1 MLSDAVRLIHC
12 SRCLGSQVHLVR
24 PPTAWDSVLLPEPT
38 LCHSCAA
45 VLRKRM
51 VFTQLATRIALG
63 SSQHSVPEIL
73 PVVEPQAPAV
83 LVVDD
88 LIPFSTVV
96 REWFVRRGFMVYGAK
111 SPDEAM
117 AMFQAH
123 HSQIAL
129 AVIGLVMP
137 AAVNL
142 DLSADL
148 EHLRPGLPVLYLVGD
163 GKSIARCSIEA
174 QAPDSVLA
182 LPFTEEQLN
191 ARVSGLL
198 DVKGAAHR
206 RRHEGLWERL
216 VAASEWIPSAAT
228 MFHVYDIHQATLA
241 AGHVALLSA
250 GDIHYAFQ
258 PTNCE
263 AAPYCMSIRAQD
275 VSRARCLI
283 GQASAH
289 TSLVSAA

>member
-12 SRCLGSQVHLVR
+12 PRCQGSEVHLVR
-24 PPTAWDSVLLPEPT
+24 PPSAWESVLLIEPT
-38 LCHSCAA
+38 LCHTCATI
-45 VLRKRM
+45 LRKRM
-51 VFTQLATRIALG
+51 VFTQLASRIALG
-63 SSQHSVPEIL
+63 ASQPSVPALLAIH
-73 PVVEPQAPAV
+73 EPQAPAV

-96 REWFVRRGFMVYGAK
+96 REWFVRRGFTVFGAK
-111 SPDEAM
+111 SPEEAL
-117 AMFQAH
+117 AMFQEN

-129 AVIGLVMP
+129 AVIGLVLP
-137 AAVNL
+137 EAVNL

-174 QAPDSVLA
+174 QAPESVLA
-182 LPFTEEQLN
+182 VPFTEEQLN
-191 ARVSGLL
+191 ARVSVLL

-206 RRHEGLWERL
+206 RRNEGLWERL
-216 VAASEWIPSAAT
+216 VAASDWVPSAAT
-228 MFHVYDIHQATLA
+228 MLHVYDIHQATLA
-241 AGHVALLSA
+241 AGHIALLSA
-250 GDIHYAFQ
+250 GNIRYAFQ

-263 AAPYCMSIRAQD
+263 AAPYCMSVRAQD

-283 GQASAH
+283 GQVSAD